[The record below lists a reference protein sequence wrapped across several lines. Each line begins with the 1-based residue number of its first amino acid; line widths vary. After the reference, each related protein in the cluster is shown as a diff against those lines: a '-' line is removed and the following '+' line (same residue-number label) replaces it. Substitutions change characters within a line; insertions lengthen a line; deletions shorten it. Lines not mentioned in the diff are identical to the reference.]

1 MKKIKSGSNV
11 PWFELKDQDGNVFRL
26 QDVLGRKNLV
36 IFFYPKD
43 NTTGCT
49 AEACSFRDEYEQFLD
64 SDAIVI
70 GVSSDDEA
78 SHRNFIRNHNL
89 PYTLLSD
96 PDGKVRKL
104 FGVPRSFF
112 GLLPGRTTYII
123 DKKGIIRYIFNSQID
138 IRKHV
143 ETAIEVL
150 KNISEN

>member
-11 PWFELKDQDGNVFRL
+11 PWFELKDQDGNIFRL

-43 NTTGCT
+43 NTTGCA

-78 SHRNFIRNHNL
+78 SHRNFIQNHNL

-96 PDGKVRKL
+96 PDGKVREL